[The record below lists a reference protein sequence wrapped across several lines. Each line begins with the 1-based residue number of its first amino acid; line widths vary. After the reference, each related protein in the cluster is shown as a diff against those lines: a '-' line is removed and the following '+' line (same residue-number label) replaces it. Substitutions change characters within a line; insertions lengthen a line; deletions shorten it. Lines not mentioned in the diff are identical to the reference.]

1 VIAFCLCQQASVVS
15 TIGSKLS
22 AKRLDKNRTT
32 RSNFLK
38 NSAWLDEKITA
49 SATPKKDSD

>member
-38 NSAWLDEKITA
+38 NSAWLDEKIIA